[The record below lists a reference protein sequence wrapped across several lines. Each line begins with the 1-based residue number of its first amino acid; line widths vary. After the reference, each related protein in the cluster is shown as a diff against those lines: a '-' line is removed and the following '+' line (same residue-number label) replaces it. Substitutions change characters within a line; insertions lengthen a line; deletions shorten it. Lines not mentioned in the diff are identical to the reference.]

1 MESYYA
7 GRVAVVTGAGS
18 GIGQAL
24 AVRLARADAALALL
38 DVNGPAADDT
48 ARRCRDAGARAQ
60 AWVTDVTDREAL
72 AGCAAEVADSLGRVS
87 LLFAVAGVM
96 HTGTVLG
103 SGWEETRRVVEVNLL
118 GAMGTVDAFL
128 PALAGPGGG
137 HAVLMS
143 SGFGLL
149 AMPRFA
155 GYSAS
160 KFGVR
165 GYAEA
170 LAQEM
175 ALGGHQVRVTC
186 VFPGVVRT
194 PILRRGTFAES
205 EDAMSAAA
213 GFDRLART
221 TAAEAAESIL
231 RQVRHGRAR
240 ALVGADARVAAVAER
255 VLGGGWQRL
264 APRAARVTRRRAR

>member
-1 MESYYA
+1 MDSYYA

-24 AVRLARADAALALL
+24 AVRLARAGAALALL
-38 DVNGPAADDT
+38 DIDDPAADDT

-60 AWVTDVTDREAL
+60 AWAVDVRDREAL
-72 AGCAAEVADSLGRVS
+72 TGCAAAVAGSLGRAS
-87 LLFAVAGVM
+87 LLFNAAGVM
-96 HTGTVLG
+96 HTGTVLA
-103 SGWEETRRVVEVNLL
+103 SGWDDTRRVVEVNLL

-128 PALAGPGGG
+128 PDLDGPGGG
-137 HAVLMS
+137 HVVLIS

-155 GYSAS
+155 AYSAS

-175 ALGGHQVRVTC
+175 ALGGHRVRVTC
-186 VFPGVVRT
+186 VYPGVVST
-194 PILRRGTFAES
+194 PILRRGTFAKG
-205 EDAMSAAA
+205 EDPVSAAA

-221 TAAEAAESIL
+221 TPAVAAESIL
-231 RQVRHGRAR
+231 RQVRQGRAR
-240 ALVGADARVAAVAER
+240 ALVGMDARVAAVAER
-255 VLGGGWQRL
+255 VLGGAWQWV
-264 APRAARVTRRRAR
+264 APRAVRITRGRAR

>member
-1 MESYYA
+1 MDSYYA

-24 AVRLARADAALALL
+24 ALRLAQAGADLALL
-38 DVNGPAADDT
+38 DIDGPAADGT
-48 ARRCRDAGARAQ
+48 ARRCREAGAQARAW
-60 AWVTDVTDREAL
+60 ALDVTDPAAL
-72 AGCAAEVADSLGRVS
+72 AGCSAEVASLGRVS
-87 LLFAVAGVM
+87 LLFSAAGVM
-96 HTGTVLG
+96 HTGSVLTSEWG
-103 SGWEETRRVVEVNLL
+103 DLRRVIEINLL
-118 GAMGTVDAFL
+118 GAMGTVQSFL

-137 HAVLMS
+137 NVVLLS

-155 GYSAS
+155 AYSAA

-175 ALGGHQVRVTC
+175 ALGGHRVRVTC
-186 VFPGVVRT
+186 VYPGVVAT
-194 PILRRGTFAES
+194 PILRRGTFARG
-205 EDAMSAAA
+205 EDAVAASA

-231 RQVRHGRAR
+231 RQVRAGRVR
-240 ALVGADARVAAVAER
+240 ALVGPDARVAAVAER
-255 VLGGGWQRL
+255 ILGGAWPRL
-264 APRAARVTRRRAR
+264 APRAVRIALGRPR